1 MSFLPSYCFA
11 SINMMSMVLPYSSVI
26 IIDIIKLIIS
36 MVIPLFLVLVH
47 CSADFVRKIQF
58 III

>member
-11 SINMMSMVLPYSSVI
+11 SKNVMSMVLPCSSVYASVI

-36 MVIPLFLVLVH
+36 MVIIPPLVFHLESSNENV
-47 CSADFVRKIQF
+47 K
-58 III
+58 